1 MTEPRV
7 GGGSVTLPA
16 RVTTPLL
23 TLITQQSLDEDY
35 QHVADQR
42 ASGHKAAA
50 TRSPSVTIG
59 ALAVFALLVTVAAV
73 QTSRDA
79 GVRNEDRGQ
88 LINRIEARR
97 TAVTHLQNELGR
109 LRAANVAADA
119 TFQEMGQQLT
129 QTRSRLAVLET
140 LTGFHALSGAGVRA
154 TVNDGS
160 GQDQTVRDS
169 DLQLLVNGL
178 FEAGATGVAVNGQR
192 VTALSALR
200 NSGQAIRI
208 NDVSLSP
215 PYVVEAVGDPLTL
228 PARFANTVSGVR
240 FRDVTS
246 LYGMPYSMDIV
257 KSLTLPA
264 APARMQT
271 LRYAGQLGSDPQQQR
286 LIQEE
291 APP

>member
-1 MTEPRV
+1 MAEPAA
-7 GGGSVTLPA
+7 GTHGPLPA

-42 ASGHKAAA
+42 AGGHKPAA
-50 TRSPSVTIG
+50 RNGRSVTLV
-59 ALAVFALLVTVAAV
+59 ALAVFALLVTIAAA

-79 GVRNEDRGQ
+79 GVRSEDRTQ

-97 TAVTHLQNELGR
+97 VAIRHLQADLAR
-109 LRAANVAADA
+109 LRSSNVAADA
-119 TFQEMGQQLT
+119 AYQESGAQLA
-129 QTRSRLAVLET
+129 QTEARVATLATEA
-140 LTGFHALSGAGVRA
+140 GFHSLTGAGVRA
-154 TVNDGS
+154 TVSDGS
-160 GQDQTVRDS
+160 GQDQQVRDS

-178 FEAGATGVAVNGQR
+178 FAAGASGVAVNGQR

-215 PYVVEAVGDPLTL
+215 PYVVEAVGDPRTL
-228 PARFANTVSGVR
+228 PARFANTTTGVR

-246 LYGMPYSMDIV
+246 LYGMPFTMDIV
-257 KSLTLPA
+257 KGLTLPA

-271 LRYAGQLGSDPQQQR
+271 LRYAGQRSTDGQQQR
-286 LIQEE
+286 TIQEE
-291 APP
+291 ATP